1 MVIERLS
8 EEDALMLWPDEI
20 WPQDV
25 GALAVL
31 EGGRLLDGDGR
42 FRLEVARQAVAAR
55 LHLVPRFRQLLRVP
69 PPEQGGPFWIDAP
82 CFEVADH
89 VKEMSVPAPADDA
102 ELLRATE
109 RLRRCRLDP
118 SRPLWEM
125 WFLTGLPDRRLG
137 LFVRFHHAIA
147 DGMAGIVTMGT
158 FLDSEPGGDPAAR
171 VAWSPAPPPTEA
183 ELVEDERRRR
193 LAHRREMLERLAHPL
208 AGARRLR
215 ASWPALRELLVERPY
230 PATSLD
236 RLVGPDR
243 SLGLI
248 RSRLD
253 AVKEVAHLH
262 GAKVNDVLLAA
273 IAGGLRALLVSR
285 GEPVDGVALGIY
297 VAVSLHRGQRSQAR
311 GNLISQM
318 VVPLPIGVADS
329 ALRLRRIASVTAER
343 KARSRPSLG
352 SLPHRGMMGRLF
364 LWLVNRQH
372 VNVMSADLP
381 GPEVPLYFAGARLL
395 EVFPMVQ
402 LLGHGSLAV
411 GGLSYAGGFSV
422 MAVADR
428 DAHPDLE
435 VFTRGA
441 EDELQALMTAAHPR
455 STARV
460 G

>member
-1 MVIERLS
+1 
-8 EEDALMLWPDEI
+8 
-20 WPQDV
+20 
-25 GALAVL
+25 
-31 EGGRLLDGDGR
+31 
-42 FRLEVARQAVAAR
+42 
-55 LHLVPRFRQLLRVP
+55 
-69 PPEQGGPFWIDAP
+69 
-82 CFEVADH
+82 
-89 VKEMSVPAPADDA
+89 
-102 ELLRATE
+102 
-109 RLRRCRLDP
+109 
-118 SRPLWEM
+118 
-125 WFLTGLPDRRLG
+125 
-137 LFVRFHHAIA
+137 
-147 DGMAGIVTMGT
+147 
-158 FLDSEPGGDPAAR
+158 
-171 VAWSPAPPPTEA
+171 
-183 ELVEDERRRR
+183 
-193 LAHRREMLERLAHPL
+193 
-208 AGARRLR
+208 
-215 ASWPALRELLVERPY
+215 
-230 PATSLD
+230 
-236 RLVGPDR
+236 
-243 SLGLI
+243 
-248 RSRLD
+248 
-253 AVKEVAHLH
+253 HLH